1 MVTGVIVETAAKGA
15 ALEHRWPFIDITYI
29 SMSQRLFFSST
40 STLSL

>member
-1 MVTGVIVETAAKGA
+1 MVTGVIVETAKGA
-15 ALEHRWPFIDITYI
+15 ALEHRWPSIDITYI